1 MLNSF
6 VTRGAVGA
14 IFSAVTTGMSSDQ
27 LNAVANNSVYFNGGV
42 TGNVGISSA
51 QSPAQITSLLTAAP
65 VNSVYADATGMD
77 SAQLNA
83 VAAQSSK
90 IIDDGITGTM
100 IVTSAIVD
108 ANLSGLL
115 GKTSLAAIVEV
126 NASLMVTGE
135 LSTIALQVAKVDEI
149 YNLTLLSDQT
159 AAEIT
164 TLLGKSVAAA
174 SVGKA
179 MAVASATSMD
189 ADRLNALGASYLK
202 IAGNGISGTVLL
214 VSGSTGVTDANITNL
229 FVKIDLGANV
239 RADGTGMIA
248 STISIL
254 NTNLAKLDSAFDMAF
269 TNAQSVT
276 ELSNILGKS
285 DAASAT
291 ADATGMD
298 SNVGGKLATLA
309 DNYLK
314 LANAGVDGAIAI
326 NSNLTSVQISN
337 LLSKV
342 NFGTTFVGGATVAI
356 DATGMSNLQLTSV
369 VSSVTA
375 AGSSANQAAVFDISN
390 LTLTGSQDPTQ
401 MAILLNST
409 LANEAVV
416 VATGMDSDQ
425 LAAVGNA
432 PGAVDAVTGTFTITS
447 DLSAA
452 QIAAIMGNTA
462 PTATVT
468 IDNNGMS
475 PSQQA
480 AVVTSGTGLLMVN
493 ASATV
498 ATGQTFVV
506 LVDMTGLPTSAVG
519 MMARVN
525 YDTSKVLFVRDSNG
539 DGDSTNDSIGGIA
552 FPTELF
558 VTQGVGYVS
567 FSTGVDIAGSGA
579 GVTFGNAARLTFRSI
594 APDCLATELVTF
606 ATTGFTNQISA
617 TGGTATV
624 PFVPTN
630 FSNVTSLNNLQLV
643 GVPASNIDV
652 AADAGT
658 TAGAAIAVPTV
669 TATNNCGAVTP
680 VIRTVTYPDATT
692 SLTWPAMFPIG
703 VSSVTWTATD
713 AAGNFISA
721 TKTYT
726 VQNYQ
731 LATIDV
737 DLVGGVNSSI
747 IFNQIVRLRLSSG
760 AVVSATIPF
769 TGNNGAVVDAQ
780 VPVSASYTCVSV
792 KDATHT
798 LADSQSLSVVGTKW
812 VAGAAFALTA
822 GDSNDDNVVDILD
835 FGMFVSDR
843 GAGKDPSSRSN
854 FDRNAFVNN
863 GDYGFIS
870 LNFLFA
876 GDTCGGG
883 YLDGNTP
890 LARVSVKE
898 LRRAGLGY
906 LEQADINMDGWV
918 DQTDMGLAMQG
929 QFRRD
934 YPNALEVQDEVEVA
948 DW

>member
-1 MLNSF
+1 
-6 VTRGAVGA
+6 
-14 IFSAVTTGMSSDQ
+14 
-27 LNAVANNSVYFNGGV
+27 
-42 TGNVGISSA
+42 
-51 QSPAQITSLLTAAP
+51 
-65 VNSVYADATGMD
+65 
-77 SAQLNA
+77 
-83 VAAQSSK
+83 
-90 IIDDGITGTM
+90 
-100 IVTSAIVD
+100 
-108 ANLSGLL
+108 
-115 GKTSLAAIVEV
+115 
-126 NASLMVTGE
+126 
-135 LSTIALQVAKVDEI
+135 
-149 YNLTLLSDQT
+149 
-159 AAEIT
+159 
-164 TLLGKSVAAA
+164 
-174 SVGKA
+174 
-179 MAVASATSMD
+179 
-189 ADRLNALGASYLK
+189 
-202 IAGNGISGTVLL
+202 
-214 VSGSTGVTDANITNL
+214 VSNANITNL

-239 RADGTGMIA
+239 RADGTDMIA

-254 NTNLAKLDSAFDMAF
+254 STNIAKLDSAFDMAF

-285 DAASAT
+285 DVASAT

-298 SNVGGKLATLA
+298 SNIGGKLATLA

-314 LANAGVDGAIAI
+314 LANAGINGAVAI
-326 NSNLTSVQISN
+326 TSQLTSVQISN

-342 NFGTTFVGGATVAI
+342 NYGTSFVGGATVAI
-356 DATGMSNLQLTSV
+356 DATGMSNSQLTSV
-369 VSSVTA
+369 VNSVTA

-390 LTLTGSQDPTQ
+390 LTLTGSQNATQ

-416 VATGMDSDQ
+416 VATGMTSDQ

-432 PGAVDAVTGTFTITS
+432 PGAVDQVTGTFTITS

-452 QIAAIMGNTA
+452 QISAIMGNTA

-525 YDTSKVLFVRDSNG
+525 YNTSKVLFVRDSNG
-539 DGDSTNDSIGGIA
+539 NGVADDSIGGIA

-558 VTQGVGYVS
+558 LTEGVGYVS
-567 FSTGVDIAGSGA
+567 FSTGVDIGGSGA
-579 GVTFGNAARLTFRSI
+579 GVTSGNAARLTFRSI

-630 FSNVTSLNNLQLV
+630 FSNVTSLNNLQLA

-652 AADAGT
+652 PADAGT

-669 TATNNCGAVTP
+669 TASNNCGAVTP

-713 AAGNFISA
+713 AAGNVATA

-737 DLVGGVNSSI
+737 NLVGGVSSSI

-843 GAGKDPSSRSN
+843 GAGKTPASRSN

>member
-1 MLNSF
+1 
-6 VTRGAVGA
+6 
-14 IFSAVTTGMSSDQ
+14 
-27 LNAVANNSVYFNGGV
+27 
-42 TGNVGISSA
+42 
-51 QSPAQITSLLTAAP
+51 
-65 VNSVYADATGMD
+65 
-77 SAQLNA
+77 
-83 VAAQSSK
+83 
-90 IIDDGITGTM
+90 
-100 IVTSAIVD
+100 
-108 ANLSGLL
+108 
-115 GKTSLAAIVEV
+115 
-126 NASLMVTGE
+126 
-135 LSTIALQVAKVDEI
+135 
-149 YNLTLLSDQT
+149 
-159 AAEIT
+159 
-164 TLLGKSVAAA
+164 
-174 SVGKA
+174 
-179 MAVASATSMD
+179 
-189 ADRLNALGASYLK
+189 
-202 IAGNGISGTVLL
+202 
-214 VSGSTGVTDANITNL
+214 
-229 FVKIDLGANV
+229 
-239 RADGTGMIA
+239 
-248 STISIL
+248 
-254 NTNLAKLDSAFDMAF
+254 
-269 TNAQSVT
+269 
-276 ELSNILGKS
+276 
-285 DAASAT
+285 
-291 ADATGMD
+291 
-298 SNVGGKLATLA
+298 
-309 DNYLK
+309 
-314 LANAGVDGAIAI
+314 
-326 NSNLTSVQISN
+326 
-337 LLSKV
+337 
-342 NFGTTFVGGATVAI
+342 
-356 DATGMSNLQLTSV
+356 
-369 VSSVTA
+369 
-375 AGSSANQAAVFDISN
+375 
-390 LTLTGSQDPTQ
+390 
-401 MAILLNST
+401 
-409 LANEAVV
+409 
-416 VATGMDSDQ
+416 
-425 LAAVGNA
+425 
-432 PGAVDAVTGTFTITS
+432 
-447 DLSAA
+447 
-452 QIAAIMGNTA
+452 MGNTA

-525 YDTSKVLFVRDSNG
+525 YDTSKVLFVRDSNANG
-539 DGDSTNDSIGGIA
+539 VADDSIGGIA

-558 VTQGVGYVS
+558 VTQGVGFVS

-579 GVTFGNAARLTFRSI
+579 GVTSGNAARLTFRSI

-703 VSSVTWTATD
+703 VSSVTWSTTD
-713 AAGNFISA
+713 AAGNVA
-721 TKTYT
+721 TATRTYT

-737 DLVGGVNSSI
+737 DLVGGVSSSI
-747 IFNQIVRLRLSSG
+747 TFNQIVRLRLSSG

-898 LRRAGLGY
+898 LRRSGLGY

-918 DQTDMGLAMQG
+918 DQIDMGLAMQG

-934 YPNALEVQDEVEVA
+934 YPNALEVQDEVEMA